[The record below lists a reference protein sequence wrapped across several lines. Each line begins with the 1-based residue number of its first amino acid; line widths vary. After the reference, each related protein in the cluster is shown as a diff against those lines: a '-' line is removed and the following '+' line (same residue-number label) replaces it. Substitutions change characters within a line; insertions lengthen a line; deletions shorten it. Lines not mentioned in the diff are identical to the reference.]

1 MNKETLL
8 ELLKI
13 PLSDLTEE
21 NKTELTE
28 YYKLINSTEICET
41 CPDMFSEHYQDL
53 IDNGVAFF
61 NNIEKVNKETKTIE
75 TNSFKLRSDLGYTP
89 IDLGDNTYLS
99 QSHTPNDVCISFLKT
114 NPNRIEMFV
123 IYPENWIELIK

>member
-1 MNKETLL
+1 MNKEQLQ
-8 ELLKI
+8 ELLTI
-13 PLSDLTEE
+13 PYSGLTDE
-21 NKTELTE
+21 NKSELTE

-61 NNIEKVNKETKTIE
+61 NNVESNTFI
-75 TNSFKLRSDLGYTP
+75 LRSDLGYTP
-89 IDLGDNTYLS
+89 IDLGDDTYLS

-114 NPNRIEMFV
+114 NPIRIEMFGT
-123 IYPENWIELIK
+123 YPENWIELIK